1 MATRIFLLLSALL
14 WLPYGIYCWLHPSV
28 LAEAAGVAFQ
38 SPTGSTELRA
48 MYGGLQAALG
58 VLAALGALRLA
69 WVRPALVAI
78 AFATTGL
85 GSARLFGTL
94 LDGGLSSYTT
104 MALGFEF
111 TSAVVALAL
120 LKHSRKNVSA

>member
-1 MATRIFLLLSALL
+1 MATQIFLLLSALL
-14 WLPYGIYCWLHPSV
+14 WLPYGIYCWLHPSY

-48 MYGGLQAALG
+48 MYGGVQAALG
-58 VLAALGALRLA
+58 VLAALGALRPC
-69 WVRPALVAI
+69 WVRPALAAI

-94 LDGGLSSYTT
+94 LDGGLSSYTA

-111 TSAVVALAL
+111 TSAVIALVL
-120 LKHSRKNVSA
+120 LNRATKSAST